1 MAEEN
6 KHPPTTEEQAPPEM
20 PGKAPKMEQAEIPD
34 VGGGPAPSAK
44 VIDLSAM
51 RSTPEKDAPPD
62 IPKEMEAL
70 AALNP
75 KKDEAPAAQPKAPA
89 QEPEEAAEQADDAPA
104 QELEEALDEPSALET
119 ALTFVDQDA
128 AALISAIGEPLETQ
142 YEASCSGPG
151 DDGVW
156 TYDGF
161 TVYTY
166 RENGVETI
174 VDAE

>member
-1 MAEEN
+1 MKKSIAILMLTFCLALLCACGQTAE
-6 KHPPTTEEQAPPEM
+6 
-20 PGKAPKMEQAEIPD
+20 
-34 VGGGPAPSAK
+34 PAPE
-44 VIDLSAM
+44 
-51 RSTPEKDAPPD
+51 TPAPDAQKPTAQ
-62 IPKEMEAL
+62 AL
-70 AALNP
+70 A
-75 KKDEAPAAQPKAPA
+75 EQTPAAQPEATA
-89 QEPEEAAEQADDAPA
+89 QEPEEAAEQTDDMPA
-104 QELEEALDEPSALET
+104 QEPEEAPGEPSALET
-119 ALTFVDQDA
+119 ARTFADQDA